1 MVFIYKYGLILNY
14 RAYWLTSLEIKPDDP
29 RRRSILS
36 AGFPSGDQMFPIV
49 LDPGALKLVLV
60 GDGDAALKRLA
71 LIDAAGLMHVE
82 VYSASPGSDLK
93 ERAGSRLKGERPTSE
108 ALEAAHLVLI
118 AGLGND
124 EAEALA
130 GAARKAG
137 RLVNT
142 EDVKALCDFHIPSAV
157 RRGDLLLTVSTGGKS
172 PGLAR
177 RLRRHIETLFGP
189 EWAGRLDELADRRE
203 GWRRQGM
210 DIPSIGR
217 HTDAYVDEKG
227 WLS

>member
-1 MVFIYKYGLILNY
+1 
-14 RAYWLTSLEIKPDDP
+14 
-29 RRRSILS
+29 
-36 AGFPSGDQMFPIV
+36 MFPIV